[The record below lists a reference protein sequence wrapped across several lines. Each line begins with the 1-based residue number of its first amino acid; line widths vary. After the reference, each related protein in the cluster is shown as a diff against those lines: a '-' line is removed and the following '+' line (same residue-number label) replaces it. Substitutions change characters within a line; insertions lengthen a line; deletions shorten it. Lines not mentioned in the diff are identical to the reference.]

1 MSASILAKKLGLSLS
16 TVDRALSKPEAVSSE
31 VLQSIHSTAKA
42 LNLDLQKRSPRGRP
56 AKHRLRAAGKLNLGV
71 WFVGGDEQHAY
82 RFVGAQIAL
91 LRAACE
97 NVGFNYQFLFSSSV
111 DDIPAAVQAGE
122 VDAVLLEGL
131 MPSARALDFM
141 VRMPAVWIMTR
152 RSMDYPGDFVE
163 PDNETN
169 GRIAA
174 DYLAD
179 RGHRRVAYV
188 ATEPDYPAFA
198 RREASFTARCAT
210 RGLQVVRSTALQQLK
225 HLHLRPL
232 PGKDVEIQLASG
244 LLGAR
249 SKPTAIYLP
258 NDIAAGPLSSGLRQL
273 GANPEEFDWI
283 IGDYSPHIPGSVW
296 SALHPRPAGIDINLN
311 SIIRVAVEIVSLRVR
326 QKDIAG
332 RIGVQISPRLVPP
345 PHA

>member
-1 MSASILAKKLGLSLS
+1 MSASILAKKLGLSVS
-16 TVDRALSKPEAVSSE
+16 TVYRALSKPEAVSSE

-56 AKHRLRAAGKLNLGV
+56 TKHSLRASGKLNLGV
-71 WFVGGDEQHAY
+71 WFVGGDEQQAY
-82 RFVGAQIAL
+82 RFIGAQIAL

-111 DDIPAAVQAGE
+111 DDIPFVIQAGKI
-122 VDAVLLEGL
+122 DAVLLEGL
-131 MPSARALDFM
+131 MPSSRALDFM
-141 VRMPAVWIMTR
+141 VRMPAVWLMTR
-152 RSMDYPGDFVE
+152 RSADYPGDFVE
-163 PDNETN
+163 PDNESN

-179 RGHRRVAYV
+179 RGHSKVAYV
-188 ATEPDYPAFA
+188 TTEPDYPAFA
-198 RREASFTARCAT
+198 RREASFTARCT
-210 RGLQVVRSTALQQLK
+210 ERGLQIVRSTALPQLK

-232 PGKDVEIQLASG
+232 PGEDVQMQLAKE
-244 LLGAR
+244 LLRAR
-249 SKPTAIYLP
+249 PKPTGVYLP

-273 GANPEEFDWI
+273 GANPEDLDWI
-283 IGDYSPHIPGSVW
+283 IGDYSPHVPGSVW

-311 SIIRVAVEIVSLRVR
+311 SIIRVAVEIAALRIR

-332 RIGVQISPRLVPP
+332 RIGVQISPSLVPP
-345 PHA
+345 PER